1 MDTKISKIYFIRGQ
15 RILTALDASF
25 LLHSALHDVRY
36 RKKSAALSDR
46 ANFFDCNS
54 MFTAR
59 YTLSWE
65 SLRYKDSAEQVKW
78 QDWKDSG

>member
-1 MDTKISKIYFIRGQ
+1 MDNKISKIYFIRGQ
-15 RILTALDASF
+15 RILTALDGSF
-25 LLHSALHDVRY
+25 LLPSALHDVRY

-46 ANFFDCNS
+46 VNFFAWNS